1 MNEFQIMLTDI
12 LQLVQFSDFF
22 NFLVPYAGVGGG
34 VEAKEYVSL
43 GQVIRNTLTFLAAI
57 ASLFGI
63 ALALAA
69 KKFSVTIDPKVE
81 EVKEVLAHAH

>member
-1 MNEFQIMLTDI
+1 MLTDI
-12 LQLVQFSDFF
+12 LQLIQFPDFF
-22 NFLVPYAGVGGG
+22 HFFVPCAGVGGG
-34 VEAKEYVSL
+34 VEAKEYVPL
-43 GQVIRNTLTFLAAI
+43 APLIQYTLIFLAAI
-57 ASLFGI
+57 GTLFGL